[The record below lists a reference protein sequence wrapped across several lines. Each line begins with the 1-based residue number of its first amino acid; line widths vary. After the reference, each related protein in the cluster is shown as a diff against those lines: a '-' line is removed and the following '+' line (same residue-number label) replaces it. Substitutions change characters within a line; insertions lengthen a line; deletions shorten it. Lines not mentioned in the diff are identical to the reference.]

1 MNAPA
6 PSSGYQHTQPG
17 PFHFLLYAIGLAMLV
32 GAWFAHDEPVALW
45 VLSIAGVVMWV
56 LAFSF
61 HHLTVEDEIDSL
73 AIRFGPLPLLHKR
86 IAYDRI
92 TSVEAGRTSL
102 VDGWGIHYVPG
113 RGWTYNIW
121 GFGCAK
127 LTLGNKVIRVGSDDV
142 ENLVRFLQTRI
153 GDHG

>member
-1 MNAPA
+1 MNAPT
-6 PSSGYQHTQPG
+6 PSSGYQHTQTG
-17 PFHFLLYAIGLAMLV
+17 PLHFLLYAIGLAMLV
-32 GAWFAHDEPVALW
+32 AAWFARGEPVALW
-45 VLSIAGVVMWV
+45 VLSIVGVLMWV
-56 LAFSF
+56 FAFSF
-61 HHLTVEDEIDSL
+61 HHMTVEDEIDSL

-92 TSVEAGRTSL
+92 TSVESGRTSL

-127 LTLGNKVIRVGSDDV
+127 LTLGGKVIRVGSDDV

-153 GDHG
+153 NDHG